1 MSARKVIRVPS
12 EVNAKQKW
20 EKLQV
25 KDGFII
31 LGSIGIGFIIS
42 LILPLPQIIRI
53 IFVASFPVML
63 YFLLLPNAEVPQ
75 KKNYQV
81 MLTVLRKR
89 HVVYRRASREELEE
103 RRKA

>member
-1 MSARKVIRVPS
+1 MTERKIIRVPS

-31 LGSIGIGFIIS
+31 LGSIGIGFLIS
-42 LILPLPQIIRI
+42 LILPLPQILRI
-53 IFVASFPVML
+53 SFAASFPIIL
-63 YFLLLPNAEVPQ
+63 YFLLLPNSEVPQ

-89 HVVYRRASREELEE
+89 HVVYRRESMEEIKE
-103 RRKA
+103 RRDA